1 MYYFRK
7 GRTLLLKACVSLLLS
22 ALGCIITV
30 DFIRLKKMFQY
41 LAAGM
46 ICLLLCADARAQIR
60 ISGTVFDITM
70 KRPLEAVSVLSNSG
84 RGTVTD
90 VDGRYTLLVAE
101 NDSIWFSYLNKP
113 TPKYSVSKLQ
123 NRNNFEIALHVHS
136 TQLKEVM
143 VRSRN
148 YRMDSIQNRIDYAKA
163 FDFRKPGIGT
173 SVNPNGMVGM
183 DINEFIN
190 MFRFRRNRRMLGFQE
205 RLLREEADR
214 FIDHRFNK
222 PLVRRLTGLTG
233 TELDTFMVRY
243 RPDHDFTQF
252 ATDYEFQQYIK
263 LSFANY
269 QRLARLKGE
278 LYKE

>member
-1 MYYFRK
+1 MC
-7 GRTLLLKACVSLLLS
+7 TH
-22 ALGCIITV
+22 IN
-30 DFIRLKKMFQY
+30 
-41 LAAGM
+41 
-46 ICLLLCADARAQIR
+46 AQIR
-60 ISGTVFDITM
+60 VSGTVFDITM

-90 VDGRYTLLVAE
+90 VQGRYSLVVAE

-113 TPKYSVSKLQ
+113 TPKYAVNSLP
-123 NRNNFEIALHVHS
+123 NRNSFEIALHVNS

-148 YRMDSIQNRIDYAKA
+148 YRMDSIQNRLDYAKA

-173 SVNPNGMVGM
+173 SMGPNGGVGL
-183 DINEFIN
+183 DIDEFIN

-205 RLLREEADR
+205 RLLREEAER
-214 FIDHRFNK
+214 FVDHRFNK
-222 PLVRRLTGLTG
+222 PLIRKLTGLTG
-233 TELDTFMVRY
+233 SELDTFIVRY
-243 RPDHDFTQF
+243 RPDLDFTQE
-252 ATDYEFQQYIK
+252 ASDYEFQQYIK
-263 LSFANY
+263 LSFSHY